1 MMLRRERMYRD
12 PVVQAELERAWQA
25 VSAASARAVPSDE
38 HDGAATIG
46 WQQYAQLCA
55 ALLAERRAPRRAPRP
70 TCAPPAPPHPPPPAS
85 AASSSRKLY
94 LCLMKRSDPHEAFLL
109 AKLDW
114 ERDTRG
120 WPDAATPLMERVID
134 RATFFRSWFELADVN
149 TDDMEE
155 ETYGRFIERTIR
167 LIVRT
172 DARSGACMLRS
183 DAEVMNLVVKN
194 GGLHIESRARMSRA
208 PAYAP
213 PKENA
218 RFHQQTIASKAA
230 QRDRFTRAPVLAAS
244 TGLSPRSAT
253 QGLSAASPMRASKS
267 QPAMLTR
274 AQLTERVDDLMFKLR
289 PLSAPNR
296 VALFHT
302 AVAFVNGTH
311 RIIGDG
317 MCAAALQ
324 IANASMSVISRSAA
338 YDDLLERLARTFS
351 LSFTGPNVEAGGRA
365 QIVLPS
371 EQRYAG
377 KEMAGAR
384 MLREQQPVRGVAKFV
399 RAILRLPSRGGDCAL
414 RRACPRAGQRA
425 QLIARS
431 VTGHAASHIVRS
443 HARRVR
449 TRVNGSAI
457 LKSSRP
463 ISERRCTRRLA
474 DGRLGVARNGI
485 DDVRVVIAR
494 TGLRARHSQLVGKQT
509 AAHPPRDRAAER
521 RLEPH
526 GGFLSARRARPGRRV
541 RAGAGRAYG
550 CAALGV
556 RRTVSLEARLRAK
569 RLAALARIR
578 GAVGAAVRGAV
589 RAHGRRCQAR
599 GVVDRARALAAKAVG
614 T

>member
-274 AQLTERVDDLMFKLR
+274 AQLTEPPDRQPARANDARPHELPEDAPPARAAATAPGAEPPSRSPPLAPLLR
-289 PLSAPNR
+289 HAR
-296 VALFHT
+296 T
-302 AVAFVNGTH
+302 AVALLPPLPALALKRTGTMPATAWH
-311 RIIGDG
+311 STPDWHSTRDSAPHALAE
-317 MCAAALQ
+317 AAAAGPVPETVDAPSKPRLRRRAQSKPDNPKPDSLTLSRKAGALALALSDDERGAAPRLRELVGLPARERRAQSLDGLALQ
-324 IANASMSVISRSAA
+324 APLPAIRSARSHSHA
-338 YDDLLERLARTFS
+338 GLVALAEQPRRRAVSLGGPRSVGQRRLSRPVVGLAIRTSAARAPGLFARAPQAVVSPTSGVHVAHRRESDASVVGGGGKGGKAAAPRWIGMS
-351 LSFTGPNVEAGGRA
+351 LS
-365 QIVLPS
+365 S
-371 EQRYAG
+371 
-377 KEMAGAR
+377 
-384 MLREQQPVRGVAKFV
+384 
-399 RAILRLPSRGGDCAL
+399 
-414 RRACPRAGQRA
+414 
-425 QLIARS
+425 
-431 VTGHAASHIVRS
+431 
-443 HARRVR
+443 
-449 TRVNGSAI
+449 
-457 LKSSRP
+457 
-463 ISERRCTRRLA
+463 
-474 DGRLGVARNGI
+474 VAR
-485 DDVRVVIAR
+485 
-494 TGLRARHSQLVGKQT
+494 
-509 AAHPPRDRAAER
+509 
-521 RLEPH
+521 
-526 GGFLSARRARPGRRV
+526 
-541 RAGAGRAYG
+541 
-550 CAALGV
+550 
-556 RRTVSLEARLRAK
+556 
-569 RLAALARIR
+569 
-578 GAVGAAVRGAV
+578 
-589 RAHGRRCQAR
+589 
-599 GVVDRARALAAKAVG
+599 
-614 T
+614 